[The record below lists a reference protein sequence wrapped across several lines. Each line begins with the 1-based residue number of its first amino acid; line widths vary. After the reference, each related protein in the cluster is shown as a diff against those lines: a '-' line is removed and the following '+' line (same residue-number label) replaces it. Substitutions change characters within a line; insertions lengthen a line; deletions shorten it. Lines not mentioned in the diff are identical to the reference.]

1 MLVGGHSGCQIQL
14 FWGGDRGGNGGG
26 VVTGSTGGYWWLWS
40 GYRQWVPC
48 KSEGGRERRGKA
60 GGAEERPVGTETEEL
75 DYEDSVGPWP
85 LFPRRKREIRGG
97 SEKRRTEWAV
107 TRGECKSLFSG
118 EATTRPSAAGARW
131 SEDIILRRADS
142 VARRMRQRSTCGF
155 GARPSR
161 RRDGGPDSKRVSG
174 SWWRRPSGLR
184 SYSELFWGA
193 WIEAQQKLHLQDNI
207 FLFGAGS
214 ICSSCNAWS
223 FFVYIYVL
231 HINFT
236 AYATFYHSEHCLW
249 INLVHSMHLTEFT
262 TNPTTTDCTRVFPK
276 VTLQKLILWDKD
288 LHLSVVYLQASSLH
302 CSFTRVKTLNHFFH
316 RHWRL
321 RQYLSYICSCN
332 NWYMNGKFF
341 TTEWKQEIKVS
352 FRKMSKLN
360 FHLYFDLCRSVE
372 FTLVSSISILH

>member
-1 MLVGGHSGCQIQL
+1 MYLWRECVRGEDGGRGWCGGGKERRPAVLVGGHSGCQIQL
-14 FWGGDRGGNGGG
+14 FWSEDRGGNGGG

-40 GYRQWVPC
+40 GHRQWVPC

-60 GGAEERPVGTETEEL
+60 GGAEERPVGTETEKL
-75 DYEDSVGPWP
+75 DHEDSVGPWP

-97 SEKRRTEWAV
+97 SKKRRTEWAV
-107 TRGECKSLFSG
+107 TRGECKSLSSG
-118 EATTRPSAAGARW
+118 EATTRPSSAGACW

-142 VARRMRQRSTCGF
+142 VARRMRQCSTCGF

-161 RRDGGPDSKRVSG
+161 RRDGGPDSERVSG
-174 SWWRRPSGLR
+174 SWWRRPSGPR

-193 WIEAQQKLHLQDNI
+193 WSEAQQKLHFQDNI
-207 FLFGAGS
+207 LLFGAGT

-231 HINFT
+231 HTNLT

-276 VTLQKLILWDKD
+276 VTLQNLILWDKD
-288 LHLSVVYLQASSLH
+288 LHLSIVYLQASSLH

-321 RQYLSYICSCN
+321 RQYLSYTWSC
-332 NWYMNGKFF
+332 NWYMNGKF
-341 TTEWKQEIKVS
+341 
-352 FRKMSKLN
+352 
-360 FHLYFDLCRSVE
+360 
-372 FTLVSSISILH
+372 